1 MLHTSVVWF
10 YLLLSHFFAEILIVG
25 MYDDLFI
32 YLPTNDCLASFWLL
46 VITNKPSITIFVEV
60 LCGFVFLILLGKHPE
75 QRLLD
80 PMVNICLTLEE
91 TAKPLLQCVKLA
103 LLFCIP
109 TRNVSFSCTEFH
121 SNCIYF
127 TVLLSVSF

>member
-1 MLHTSVVWF
+1 
-10 YLLLSHFFAEILIVG
+10 

-80 PMVNICLTLEE
+80 PMVNIFLILEE

-109 TRNVSFSCTEFH
+109 TRNVSFSCIEFH

-127 TVLLSVSF
+127 TVLLSMSF